1 MLGAGNIRDLW
12 MPATCLIL
20 LTASIIYALVDLSNQ
35 VTHCAGLSRQKLSW
49 LMLLDAHTCLRPAV
63 GS

>member
-35 VTHCAGLSRQKLSW
+35 VRICSRS
-49 LMLLDAHTCLRPAV
+49 
-63 GS
+63 S

>member
-35 VTHCAGLSRQKLSW
+35 VTQYVHFVVDVSRKMRS
-49 LMLLDAHTCLRPAV
+49 RE
-63 GS
+63 

>member
-12 MPATCLIL
+12 MPATCLVL

-35 VTHCAGLSRQKLSW
+35 VRVQRNHVPQLA
-49 LMLLDAHTCLRPAV
+49 A
-63 GS
+63 

>member
-12 MPATCLIL
+12 MPATCLVL

-35 VTHCAGLSRQKLSW
+35 VSHRLPNSR
-49 LMLLDAHTCLRPAV
+49 CLTDSPTRLW
-63 GS
+63 

>member
-35 VTHCAGLSRQKLSW
+35 VTGRFQLVTSPRLSLAACDSE
-49 LMLLDAHTCLRPAV
+49 
-63 GS
+63 G